1 MYLQEIKHGG
11 FMKRFEKILAPTD
24 LSENSRRGLHYACSL
39 AADSR
44 ASLMVLHIA
53 NEFEAWELYSDEL
66 SFLVLNGRTWPAD
79 RVLAEANLDL
89 NRFLEPHL
97 QSMKTIPWVTK
108 RVLFGPVASRITQ
121 VAEEERSDLIVMS
134 PRRLG
139 GVRRLL
145 SASITEKVTRMS
157 PCPVLAVTPP
167 LPSKTW
173 RGKVIPNLL
182 GWPKQTAASV

>member
-1 MYLQEIKHGG
+1 
-11 FMKRFEKILAPTD
+11 MKCFEKILVPTD

-44 ASLMVLHIA
+44 TSLLLLHVA
-53 NEFEAWELYSDEL
+53 NEFDAWELYSDEFC
-66 SFLVLNGRTWPAD
+66 FLVQTGRTWPAD
-79 RVLAEANLDL
+79 RVIAEAHLEL

-97 QSMKTIPWVTK
+97 QAMKSIPSVSK
-108 RVLFGPVASRITQ
+108 RVLFGPVASRIIQ
-121 VAEEERSDLIVMS
+121 VAKEDRTDLIVMS
-134 PRRLG
+134 PRRLC

-173 RGKVIPNLL
+173 RGRIMPNVL
-182 GWPKQTAASV
+182 GWPRQATESI